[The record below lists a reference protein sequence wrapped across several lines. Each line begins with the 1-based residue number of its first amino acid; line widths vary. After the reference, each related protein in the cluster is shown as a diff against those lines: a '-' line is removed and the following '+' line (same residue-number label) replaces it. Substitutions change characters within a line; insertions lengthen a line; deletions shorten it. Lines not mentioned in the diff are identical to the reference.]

1 VLASRTVA
9 PCTAS
14 TIVAEAAVVARTGV
28 TGVTGVAGVTWVTG
42 VTGVTVAG
50 TDVAGTAS
58 AVGEG
63 CAEARVPEAG
73 ASGTVGEGC
82 AEARVPE
89 AGASGTVATCKISSM
104 VAGVPGVGAVVSV
117 RSGPLGYSRTVAADS
132 WERELES
139 SDDSRGRPPELP
151 EAGCACKIVA
161 SLGSRGRACE
171 VVATAGPWEGVRVA
185 RG

>member
-1 VLASRTVA
+1 MIR
-9 PCTAS
+9 
-14 TIVAEAAVVARTGV
+14 
-28 TGVTGVAGVTWVTG
+28 
-42 VTGVTVAG
+42 
-50 TDVAGTAS
+50 
-58 AVGEG
+58 
-63 CAEARVPEAG
+63 
-73 ASGTVGEGC
+73 C

-104 VAGVPGVGAVVSV
+104 VAEVPGVGAVVSV

-151 EAGCACKIVA
+151 EAGCACKIVT

-171 VVATAGPWEGVRVA
+171 VEATAGPWEGVRVA